1 MKLKFRDTFT
11 SKYRYGKLY
20 PKGTPFGTIIHNKL
34 QSADWELENRKDH
47 IAEMNDNRMD
57 RNYGFTDNYRY
68 KITNKMVSVHCE
80 RSATGKTLDWTFSS
94 NDIENQEE
102 FDQLLNIALERNI

>member
-1 MKLKFRDTFT
+1 MKLKFTDTFT

-20 PKGTPFGTIIHNKL
+20 PKGIPFGTNIHNKL
-34 QSADWELENRKDH
+34 KTDNWKLENRKDH
-47 IAEMNDNRMD
+47 IAKMNDNRMD
-57 RNYGFTDNYRY
+57 RNYGFTDSYIH
-68 KITNKMVSVHCE
+68 KTTNKIVHVHCE

-102 FDQLLNIALERNI
+102 FEQLLNTKTYSL

>member
-1 MKLKFRDTFT
+1 MELKYTDYFT

-20 PKGTPFGTIIHNKL
+20 PKGIPYGTKIHDKL
-34 QSADWELENRKDH
+34 KKSNGWKLEIRKNH

-57 RNYGFTDNYRY
+57 RNYGFSDNYTY
-68 KITNKMVSVHCE
+68 IETGKTVSIHCGT
-80 RSATGKTLDWTFSS
+80 SATGKTLDWTFSS

-102 FDQLLNIALERNI
+102 FELLLE